1 MRFITLPRDAL
12 LAPLQVVSSIV
23 EKRHTMPIL
32 SNVLIE
38 KEGEQLTLLATDVD
52 IQVRTST
59 HAGLDGGEGGAIT
72 VGARKLQDILRAL
85 PARDVAFDVDD
96 GRLTVRAGK
105 SRFALQ
111 TLPADDYPRLKTPEI
126 TGARLQLTQKAFR
139 AKLARVQYA
148 MANQDIRF
156 YLNGLLLVVQDNELR
171 FVATD
176 GHRLA
181 FDATTLGEPA
191 ADAPAPASSV
201 PGAPRT
207 EVILPRK
214 TVTELSR
221 LLADNDDPLEILLAD
236 NQAVFRFGAIE
247 LITKL
252 IDGKYPD
259 YERVIPSALDKTV
272 RFERAVLLESLQR
285 AAILTND
292 KFRGVRLLLGDGLL
306 KLSSVNSEQEEANEE
321 LEIDY
326 AQEAI
331 DTGFNVSYLVEV
343 LGNLDAEHI
352 DWHFRDGG
360 SSSMITLPGDDHFKY
375 VVMPMRI

>member
-38 KEGEQLTLLATDVD
+38 KEGELLTLLATDVD

-139 AKLARVQYA
+139 AKLARVQYS

-156 YLNGLLLVVQDNELR
+156 YLNGLLLVAQGNELR

-191 ADAPAPASSV
+191 DAPDT
-201 PGAPRT
+201 PRT

-214 TVTELSR
+214 TVIELSR

-259 YERVIPSALDKTV
+259 YERVIPSALDKSV
-272 RFERAVLLESLQR
+272 RFERAVLLEALQR
-285 AAILTND
+285 AAILTSD

-306 KLSSVNSEQEEANEE
+306 KLSSVNAEQEEANEE

-360 SSSMITLPGDDHFKY
+360 SSSMIALPDDDHFKY

>member
-1 MRFITLPRDAL
+1 MRFITLPRDTL

-181 FDATTLGEPA
+181 FDATTLGEA
-191 ADAPAPASSV
+191 ADAPASSV

-214 TVTELSR
+214 TVTELAR

-272 RFERAVLLESLQR
+272 RFERAVLLEALQR
-285 AAILTND
+285 AAILSND

-306 KLSSVNSEQEEANEE
+306 KLSSVNAEQEEANEE

-343 LGNLDAEHI
+343 LGNLEAEHI

-360 SSSMITLPGDDHFKY
+360 SSSMITLPDDDHFKY